1 MADKKK
7 EQAMVVSQEQ
17 IADGIFQYVDSYRGS
32 AERQTWTVY
41 FYVYKGCDKLLPRP
55 ISICEIN
62 KEDSRLRVVYR
73 VTGEN
78 TGTEEFSKLKTGDA
92 IPIIG
97 PLGNGFP
104 FEAAE
109 GKKVFLMGGGC
120 TTDSGTCKTDE
131 MRQKTDCRR
140 LS

>member
-17 IADGIFQYVDSYRGS
+17 IADGIFSMWIHTEAAQS
-32 AERQTWTVY
+32 ARPGQFISMYTKDAT
-41 FYVYKGCDKLLPRP
+41 KLLPRP

-78 TGTEEFSKLKTGDA
+78 TGTEMQSRSSDLLEMDFRLKR
-92 IPIIG
+92 
-97 PLGNGFP
+97 LK
-104 FEAAE
+104 ER
-109 GKKVFLMGGGC
+109 KYFLWV
-120 TTDSGTCKTDE
+120 E
-131 MRQKTDCRR
+131 ELVYHRFWNLQNR
-140 LS
+140 